1 MPVPVNRISKP
12 HAVLKALHFNRWIL
26 ILLVLLVVGNALTLC
41 AQPQNI
47 IRKIT
52 VAEGLP
58 SDVITAILKDNEGF
72 IWIATDHGFCRWDGY
87 STLVFQH
94 RETDSNSLID
104 DAIPRNGFVYDGNDK
119 IMIGTSKGLSIFDIK
134 THSFK
139 NYLVEPGNSNAL
151 QSGINIVFIDGQK
164 KLWAGTDKGICSYD
178 PSSEQFETFIF
189 NEEIPSGVLLD
200 RNDINRIHAIQED
213 PNDTSVLWLA
223 SLSGLLKFE
232 KATGHFTWYYYPD
245 QQYLREINQFNM
257 MVAHPDGNL
266 ILGTWNFDLV
276 VFNTADDKFTGRFGP
291 GASGKNFLNEKITP
305 YSLAKQ
311 NKIWVSSLAGLG
323 IFDPE
328 KQSFDFLQSF
338 ENKSGHRQQVE
349 LFLQDKNDYLWLGS
363 ETGVYL
369 LRGQNSP
376 IENHFFEATDENHW
390 YLTRQI
396 VEDTKNDCLI
406 IAYGRGDGLHFYD
419 LKTKKFTSLPFPQN
433 GITEFNISALI
444 LEPSGDL
451 LFSTSSQIFRYS
463 EILGQINCISKPFSK
478 FPIINDMKADTAG
491 NIWLATTNNGLMKFD
506 PKTGYAESIKA
517 FQDIIEQENSL
528 PMIGRISIDPYGKIW
543 FNRRNQSYGFYDPS
557 ADKLNY
563 FDQPDQI
570 LNITAFGDYSG
581 DTLWIATADMGLG
594 FVNTKKPEKGYQ
606 VLIRKEKM
614 PRAYITDI
622 VTDKKNR
629 LWCLTGIG
637 LLIVDL
643 SNLKVDLIDENNG
656 LIVKDE
662 WSDKN
667 ALSPGKLLLLNKGQ
681 LAIGYRRGLGFL
693 DPENLDTPVVLPAP
707 YITSL
712 RVMDH
717 QVDQTKVQ
725 DLSYDENYIAL
736 TYSAH
741 DLYHQGFVLRH
752 KLEGVDQNWQM
763 SQAGKEVIYPNLSA
777 GLYRFVVQTSTATG
791 LDHPK
796 EIALNFRINPP
807 WWKTSRAIIVLIIFG
822 ISGIVLLYRYQ
833 LKRQLALQEAQRLRE
848 LDDLKTRLYTNI
860 THEFR
865 TPITVIMGIA
875 ADLAGKAYNAGE
887 FQNKLE
893 TISRNSDNLL
903 HLVNQL
909 LDLAKLEHGKLIY
922 APICGN
928 IISWMQYLVESHQS
942 LAESK
947 NIRLTFYSEI
957 PALDMD
963 YDPDQL
969 SKVISNLLTN
979 AIKFTPSKGKVIFHT
994 KLDTVQNKLVFK
1006 VRDDGIGIPDQEQN
1020 RIFDRFYQVKNEDRQ
1035 FHGGTGIG
1043 LSLTKEIVELAGGTI
1058 SVNSE
1063 PEKGSEF
1070 IVCLPITSNA
1080 PQKQHSNKNL
1090 AKPPRPGILASSE
1103 ISETEASL
1111 SDPKDKPLV
1120 LIAEDNA
1127 DVAGF
1132 IRDTIRLHYKVKWAA
1147 DGEKAQEMAMNLIPD
1162 LVIMDVMMPGKNG
1175 FEVCDILKKDIRT
1188 DHIPVIMLTARV
1200 ADTDRISGYER
1211 GADAYLTK
1219 PFNQKELLVR
1229 MEQLLKLRRQ
1239 LQAKYGK
1246 IDIPSNKDT
1255 VQTPEEQ
1262 FLAKAILIVE
1272 NNLDKSMFNASE
1284 LAAAIH
1290 LSESQLYRKL
1300 KAITG
1305 KSTAIFIRSVRL
1317 KNAKDLLESSNLS
1330 VSEVAYMVGF
1340 NDPAWFSRVFK
1351 EEFGMAPS
1359 EILKA

>member
-1 MPVPVNRISKP
+1 MVS
-12 HAVLKALHFNRWIL
+12 KALHFNRWNL
-26 ILLVLLVVGNALTLC
+26 ILLVLLLTVNTLTLC
-41 AQPQNI
+41 AQPQNT

-52 VAEGLP
+52 IAEGLP
-58 SDVITAILKDNEGF
+58 SDVITSILMDNDGF

-87 STLVFQH
+87 SALVFQH
-94 RETDSNSLID
+94 NETDSNALID
-104 DAIPRNGFVYDGNDK
+104 NLIPRNGFVYDNKDK
-119 IMIGTSKGLSIFDIK
+119 IMIGTAKGLSIFDID

-139 NYLVEPGNSNAL
+139 NYPVETGISNAL
-151 QSGINIVFIDGQK
+151 QSGINVVFIDSQK
-164 KLWAGTDKGICSYD
+164 TLWTGTDNGICSFD
-178 PSSEQFETFIF
+178 PSSQQFETFIF
-189 NEEIPSGVLLD
+189 NEEIPTGVLLD

-213 PNDTSVLWLA
+213 PNDKSILWLA

-232 KATGHFTWYYYPD
+232 KETGHFTWFYYHD

-257 MVAHPDGNL
+257 MVAHPEGSL
-266 ILGTWNFDLV
+266 TLGTWNFDMV
-276 VFNTADDKFTGRFGP
+276 VFNTADEKFTGRFGP
-291 GASGKNFLNEKITP
+291 GALGQNFFNEKITP
-305 YSLAKQ
+305 YSLTKQ

-323 IFDPE
+323 IFNPA

-349 LFLQDKNDYLWLGS
+349 LFLQDNNDYLWLGS

-369 LRGQNSP
+369 LRGQNGP
-376 IENHFFEATDENHW
+376 IDNHFFAATDENHW

-396 VEDTKNDCLI
+396 VEDTKNNRLI

-419 LKTKKFTSLPFPQN
+419 FKKQVFTSMPFSQN
-433 GITEFNISALI
+433 GISEFNISALI
-444 LEPSGDL
+444 MEPTGNL
-451 LFSTSSQIFRYS
+451 LFSTSSQIFRYTES
-463 EILGQINCISKPFSK
+463 SGQIACISKPFSK
-478 FPIINDMKADTAG
+478 FPIINDMKPDAAG

-506 PKTGYAESIKA
+506 PKTGYAESIAA
-517 FQDIIEQENSL
+517 FQEILEPDKSL

-543 FNRRNQSYGFYDPS
+543 FSRRNQSYGFYDPS
-557 ADKLNY
+557 NNSLNY
-563 FDQPDQI
+563 FNHPDQV
-570 LNITAFGDYSG
+570 LSVTSFGDYSG
-581 DTLWIATADMGLG
+581 DTLWMASPEKGLG
-594 FVNTKKPEKGYQ
+594 FVNTKTPGKGFQ
-606 VLIRKEKM
+606 VLIGKEQL
-614 PRAYITDI
+614 PHAYISDI
-622 VTDKKNR
+622 VVDKKNR
-629 LWCLTGIG
+629 LWCITAIG
-637 LLIVDL
+637 LLQVDL
-643 SNLKVDLIDENNG
+643 QNLTVDLIDENYG
-656 LIVKDE
+656 LTLKDN

-667 ALSPGKLLLLNKGQ
+667 ALTPGKLILLSDGRI
-681 LAIGYRRGLGFL
+681 AIGYRRGLGFL
-693 DPENLDTPVVLPAP
+693 DPDSLKTQIGIPDP

-712 RVMDH
+712 RVMDRT
-717 QVDQTKVQ
+717 VDHSKAL
-725 DLSYDENYIAL
+725 DLAYDENYLTI

-752 KLEGVDQNWQM
+752 RLEGVDQNWQM

-777 GLYRFVVQTSTATG
+777 GLYRFVIQTSTATG

-796 EIALNFRINPP
+796 EIALDFRINPP
-807 WWKTSRAIIVLIIFG
+807 WWKTSRAIFILIIFS

-848 LDDLKTRLYTNI
+848 LDELKTRLYTNI

-922 APICGN
+922 SPICGN
-928 IISWMQYLVESHQS
+928 IISWMQYQVESHQS
-942 LAESK
+942 FAESK

-994 KLDTVQNKLVFK
+994 KLDTAQNIMVIK
-1006 VRDDGIGIPDQEQN
+1006 VKDDGIGIPVQEQN
-1020 RIFDRFYQVKNEDRQ
+1020 RIFDRFYQVKTKDRN

-1043 LSLTKEIVELAGGTI
+1043 LSLTKEIVVLAGGTI
-1058 SVNSE
+1058 TVKSE
-1063 PEKGSEF
+1063 EGAGSEF
-1070 IVCLPITSNA
+1070 IIQLPITKNA
-1080 PQKQHSNKNL
+1080 PVSQQSEKEL
-1090 AKPPRPGILASSE
+1090 IKPHLSGSKGSSE
-1103 ISETEASL
+1103 FPEPDHDL
-1111 SDPKDKPLV
+1111 FDPKDKPLV

-1147 DGEKAQEMAMNLIPD
+1147 DGDKAVEMAMNLVPD
-1162 LVIMDVMMPGKNG
+1162 LVITDVMMPGKNG
-1175 FEVCDILKKDIRT
+1175 FEVCDTLKKDIRT

-1200 ADTDRISGYER
+1200 ADTDRISGYEQ

-1246 IDIPSNKDT
+1246 MDIPSNKDT
-1255 VQTPEEQ
+1255 LQSPEEQ
-1262 FLAKAILIVE
+1262 FLSRAILIIE

-1305 KSTAIFIRSVRL
+1305 KSTAIFIRTVRL
-1317 KNAKDLLESSNLS
+1317 RKAKALLESGHLS
-1330 VSEVAYMVGF
+1330 VSEIAYMVGF

-1359 EILKA
+1359 EIRKA